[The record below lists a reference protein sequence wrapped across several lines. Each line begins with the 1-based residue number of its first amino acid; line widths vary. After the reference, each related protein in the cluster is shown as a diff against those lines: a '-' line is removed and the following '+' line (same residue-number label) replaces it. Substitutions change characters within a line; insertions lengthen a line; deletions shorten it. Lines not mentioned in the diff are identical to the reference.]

1 MSETVSTAYVVLTHV
16 AGAMERNGISFDAA
30 QAEFN
35 DWLNSVKAEAWE
47 EGCYAFEY
55 AHNLDNLE
63 PWGYLE
69 SNPYRVKEEA

>member
-35 DWLNSVKAEAWE
+35 VWLNSVKAAAWS
-47 EGCYAFEY
+47 EGAT
-55 AHNLDNLE
+55 AARNE
-63 PWGYLE
+63 PFWDE
-69 SNPYRVKEEA
+69 DFVETPNPYRVKEEA

>member
-35 DWLNSVKAEAWE
+35 DWLNSVKAEAWS
-47 EGCYAFEY
+47 EGFVAV
-55 AHNLDNLE
+55 LDALIE
-63 PWGYLE
+63 DRGYGDPDYPN
-69 SNPYRVKEEA
+69 NPYAKEEA